1 MHAGGGRGRRGGR
14 GGKRRPGPAGEE
26 TSPYGGAGK
35 DAPRDSREDSH
46 TDYDEEQMEL
56 AQRLKDMMSAE
67 LSQRTALTKR
77 VGELEVAL
85 ASARK
90 ELADLRGRNEQLA
103 EQLRAAGKQE

>member
-26 TSPYGGAGK
+26 APQYGGAGK

>member
-1 MHAGGGRGRRGGR
+1 
-14 GGKRRPGPAGEE
+14 
-26 TSPYGGAGK
+26 
-35 DAPRDSREDSH
+35 
-46 TDYDEEQMEL
+46 MEL
-56 AQRLKDMMSAE
+56 AQRLKNMMSAE